1 MTPYTALA
9 TRRHKVL
16 PEPTEG
22 LKEKLAK
29 RLNKNLEI
37 TGEKR
42 LFKME
47 IQPVWKGQHLAPG
60 EESP

>member
-47 IQPVWKGQHLAPG
+47 IQPVW
-60 EESP
+60 